1 MTKNTNGVTDEAADG
16 EAVPA
21 QDAATDAGQAT
32 AETIEA
38 KSAAVPT
45 VADDVRRYVD
55 HMLKGFHDE
64 MVKRGQIPPPP
75 HAG

>member
-1 MTKNTNGVTDEAADG
+1 MTKKTKGVTEEAADA

-21 QDAATDAGQAT
+21 QDTATDAGQAT
-32 AETIEA
+32 AEAVEA
-38 KSAAVPT
+38 KPAAVPT
-45 VADDVRRYVD
+45 VADDVRKYVD
-55 HMLKGFHDE
+55 HVLKGFHDE

>member
-1 MTKNTNGVTDEAADG
+1 MDENTQDTSAEAVDA

-32 AETIEA
+32 AETVEA
-38 KSAAVPT
+38 GHAAVPT